1 MQVWN
6 LLHTAR
12 WNIGPYIEPLVNT
25 EMLGMV
31 QEDRRR
37 WSLATRWFDDIISP
51 TDATDGT
58 GDQLERVSS
67 SWVQR
72 RAFFE
77 KRGSGINGPNLCL
90 LARFIA
96 FHAHIENLRGGDW
109 KYLKRRCLSCC
120 LANSVK
126 TLNKWTIV
134 WVKRL
139 IWWKSTENIT
149 ENIRYINVAV
159 AFTHVYAFLSE
170 TPQILRENNR
180 ATFRPHRSHSTTY
193 VDAAYC
199 YRRSSVVRPS
209 VCHDRQPRKK
219 TAESTDMP
227 FGFDSG
233 ESKEELL

>member
-1 MQVWN
+1 MVWWYYFTDWCDWWDWRPTGTSV
-6 LLHTAR
+6 LILSSKK
-12 WNIGPYIEPLVNT
+12 
-25 EMLGMV
+25 
-31 QEDRRR
+31 
-37 WSLATRWFDDIISP
+37 SLFR
-51 TDATDGT
+51 
-58 GDQLERVSS
+58 
-67 SWVQR
+67 
-72 RAFFE
+72 E
-77 KRGSGINGPNLCL
+77 KRIWDKWAKSLFTCTLYCISCTYWEPS
-90 LARFIA
+90 
-96 FHAHIENLRGGDW
+96 GGDW

-159 AFTHVYAFLSE
+159 AFTHFYAFLSE

-180 ATFRPHRSHSTTY
+180 ATFRPHRSRSTTY